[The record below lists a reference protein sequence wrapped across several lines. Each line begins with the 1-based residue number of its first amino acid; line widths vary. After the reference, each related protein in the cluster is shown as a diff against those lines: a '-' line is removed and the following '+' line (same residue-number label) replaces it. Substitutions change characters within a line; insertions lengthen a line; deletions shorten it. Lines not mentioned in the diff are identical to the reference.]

1 MLRSPF
7 EVSFHLTKLQAQ
19 IFRSKSRNQPK
30 NGPIV
35 FSTQVAR
42 FRPKNLVTEK

>member
-7 EVSFHLTKLQAQ
+7 EVSFQLTKLQAQ

-30 NGPIV
+30 NGPII
-35 FSTQVAR
+35 FSTQAVS
-42 FRPKNLVTEK
+42 FRPKDLVTEK